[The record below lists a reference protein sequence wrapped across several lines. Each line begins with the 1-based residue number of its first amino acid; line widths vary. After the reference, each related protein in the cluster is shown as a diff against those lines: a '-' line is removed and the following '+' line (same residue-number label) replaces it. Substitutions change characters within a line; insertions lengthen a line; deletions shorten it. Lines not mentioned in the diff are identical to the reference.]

1 MEYRLFKEIYDT
13 KNILGKGG
21 TGIVKEW
28 CLNNCSTTKCN
39 DCLKSV
45 IKVIHHKLV
54 DIQLMIKIFS
64 LGEEYNLFPKFFKC
78 YKYDDMYY
86 VIMERVDNYFNKGE
100 IDLNLFLRNSIY
112 KLSMMHKLNICH
124 KDLDRR
130 NIVITNNDII
140 FIDVD
145 SCSYIQSDED
155 IIHDIKTLCTSLLFK
170 LRKSD
175 SIPKV
180 RQSISKAYDYDRNI
194 MSMVKKHIKE
204 FYKHDIALKAC
215 NELMF

>member
-1 MEYRLFKEIYDT
+1 MEYRVFKEIYDT
-13 KNILGKGG
+13 KNTLGEGG

-39 DCLKSV
+39 ECLKSV
-45 IKVIHHKLV
+45 IKVIHCKLV
-54 DIQLMIKIFS
+54 DIQLMIRMFN

-78 YKYDDMYY
+78 YKYGDMYY
-86 VIMERVDNYFNKGE
+86 VIMERVDNKGE
-100 IDLNLFLRNSIY
+100 INLNVLLRNSIY

-130 NIVITNNDII
+130 NIVICNNDII

-145 SCSYIQSDED
+145 SCSYIQSDTD
-155 IIHDIKTLCTSLLFK
+155 IIHDIKTLCASLLFK

-180 RQSISKAYDYDRNI
+180 RQSISKVYDYDRNI
-194 MSMVKKHIKE
+194 MSIVKKHIKE
-204 FYKHDIALKAC
+204 FYRHDIALKAC
-215 NELMF
+215 NELVF